1 MRVLHY
7 VAAGGAWE
15 IQHYFDHAVF
25 LGERRLQKDT
35 WEANSSTKGSFSMQF
50 SKFFSFFFFFEFLGY
65 SNLVPILRCLSTF

>member
-50 SKFFSFFFFFEFLGY
+50 SKFFSFFFFLSFL
-65 SNLVPILRCLSTF
+65 VIQILFPF